1 MKQSRISKSAFE
13 GLLSLQQADVARALK
28 DKVGPRKAKRLQQEQ
43 REHEQ
48 AVTSEL
54 VVCTGEDQLPS
65 GLEEM
70 AQLSF
75 SQRVIPQRK
84 IESYMPD
91 KTTIP
96 VSFLAYRIE
105 RITADLAQA
114 APVQVTRAFNQV
126 DGGSRIPIAYV
137 YLPDQVDPAVAAQ
150 CQRLPRRDAQELL
163 TKYVSASHPM
173 NSDADC
179 AALVEKIFDGKSGF
193 AVGAQ
198 ARVFGDD
205 EKPLFYVL
213 PYRPLSGPKL

>member
-1 MKQSRISKSAFE
+1 MKRSRISKSAFE

-28 DKVGPRKAKRLQQEQ
+28 NKVGPIKTKRLQGQQ
-43 REHEQ
+43 RMHEQ

-54 VVCTGEDQLPS
+54 VACTGNDRLPAA
-65 GLEEM
+65 LEQV

-75 SQRVIPQRK
+75 SHRLIPQRD
-84 IESYMPD
+84 IELYRPG

-96 VSFLAYRIE
+96 VTILNSSANH
-105 RITADLAQA
+105 ITPDFAHA
-114 APVQVTRAFNQV
+114 APLQVTRAFNQLY
-126 DGGSRIPIAYV
+126 GSRRVLIAYA

-150 CQRLPRRDAQELL
+150 CQRLPRLAVYEQLA
-163 TKYVSASHPM
+163 TYVPARHPL

-198 ARVFGDD
+198 ARVFSDD
-205 EKPLFYVL
+205 EKPMFYVL
-213 PYRPLSGPKL
+213 PYRPLSGPKP